1 MRLSPE
7 LSPDQAS
14 RRASWLI
21 FLVTLVDQIGWGM
34 VIPILPTY
42 ARTFGGSAV
51 VVGWLLA
58 SYSIAQLLFAPA
70 IGRLSDRKGRKPLL
84 LACMGGSAI
93 AAAATGAASLLTDGT
108 FALGILFLARALD
121 GVTGGNTA
129 LAMTYASD
137 VSPPERRAQSL
148 GLIGAAIG
156 LGYTIGPALGGV
168 IAHYTDAATPFY
180 FAAGLALINALVMW
194 WRLPESLSPE
204 QRAASALQHQEG
216 QIASLWSWLR
226 HPQFGPLLIIN
237 FLFIVAASCYQMM
250 LPLYTNLRFGLRE
263 RDNSY
268 LFAFLGLTMTV
279 VQGGGIRPLVHHVG
293 ERTVFAVGIGLLTVT
308 LAIAPLANTVAG
320 LVWLCAGMGIG
331 TALVNPTLLAMLTN
345 RAAADER
352 GEVLGVAASVAS
364 LGRILAPAWCGY
376 AMNHISV
383 TSPFITGASVA
394 ALAAAMFFA
403 FVAVK
408 TPASARS

>member
-1 MRLSPE
+1 MMSG
-7 LSPDQAS
+7 PDQA
-14 RRASWLI
+14 RRASLLI
-21 FLVTLVDQIGWGM
+21 FIVTLVDQIGWGM

-84 LACMGGSAI
+84 LACMGGSAV

-129 LAMTYASD
+129 LAMSYASD
-137 VSPPERRAQSL
+137 VSSPERRAQSL

-180 FAAGLALINALVMW
+180 VAAGLALSNALVMW
-194 WRLPESLSPE
+194 WLLPESLSPE
-204 QRAASALQHQEG
+204 QRAEATLQHQEG
-216 QIASLWSWLR
+216 HITSLGSWFR
-226 HPQFGPLLIIN
+226 HPQLGPLLIIN

-250 LPLYTNLRFGLRE
+250 LPLYTNLRFGLGE

-279 VQGGGIRPLVHHVG
+279 VQGGCIRPLVHRFG
-293 ERTVFAVGIGLLTVT
+293 ERTIFAIGIGLLTAT
-308 LAIAPLANTVAG
+308 LAVAPFADTVTG
-320 LVWLCAGMGIG
+320 LVWLCGGMGIG
-331 TALVNPTLLAMLTN
+331 TALANPTLLALLTN
-345 RAAADER
+345 RAAEDER

-376 AMNHISV
+376 AMKHVSV
-383 TSPFITGASVA
+383 ASPFVTGASVA
-394 ALAAAMFFA
+394 ALAAAVFLA

-408 TPASARS
+408 TTASARS

>member
-1 MRLSPE
+1 MMS
-7 LSPDQAS
+7 SPDQA
-14 RRASWLI
+14 RRASLLI
-21 FLVTLVDQIGWGM
+21 FIVTLVDQIGWGM

-84 LACMGGSAI
+84 LACMGGSAV
-93 AAAATGAASLLTDGT
+93 AAAATGAASLLTDGA
-108 FALGILFLARALD
+108 FALGVLFLARALD

-129 LAMTYASD
+129 LAMSYASD

-156 LGYTIGPALGGV
+156 LGYTIGPALGGI

-180 FAAGLALINALVMW
+180 VAAGLALSNALVMW
-194 WRLPESLSPE
+194 WLLPESLSPE
-204 QRAASALQHQEG
+204 QRAEATLQHQEG
-216 QIASLWSWLR
+216 HITSLGNWFR
-226 HPQFGPLLIIN
+226 HPQLGPLLIIN

-250 LPLYTNLRFGLRE
+250 LPLYTNLRFGLGE

-279 VQGGGIRPLVHHVG
+279 VQGGCIRPLVHRFG
-293 ERTVFAVGIGLLTVT
+293 ERTIFAVGIGLLTVT
-308 LAIAPLANTVAG
+308 LAVAPFADTVTG
-320 LVWLCAGMGIG
+320 LVWLCGGMGVG
-331 TALVNPTLLAMLTN
+331 TALANPTLLALLTN
-345 RAAADER
+345 RAAEDER

-376 AMNHISV
+376 AMKHVSV
-383 TSPFITGASVA
+383 ASPFVTGASVA
-394 ALAAAMFFA
+394 ALAAAVFLA

-408 TPASARS
+408 TTASARS

>member
-1 MRLSPE
+1 MMS
-7 LSPDQAS
+7 SPDQA
-14 RRASWLI
+14 RRASLLI
-21 FLVTLVDQIGWGM
+21 FIVTLVDQIGWGM

-84 LACMGGSAI
+84 LACMVGSAV

-108 FALGILFLARALD
+108 FALGVLFLARALD

-129 LAMTYASD
+129 LAMSYASD
-137 VSPPERRAQSL
+137 VSSPERRAQSL

-180 FAAGLALINALVMW
+180 VAAGLALLNALVMW
-194 WRLPESLSPE
+194 WLLPESLSPE
-204 QRAASALQHQEG
+204 QRAEATLQHEAG
-216 QIASLWSWLR
+216 HITALGSWFR
-226 HPQFGPLLIIN
+226 HPQLGPLLLIN

-250 LPLYTNLRFGLRE
+250 LPLYTNLRFGLGE

-279 VQGGGIRPLVHHVG
+279 VQGGCIRPLVHRFG
-293 ERTVFAVGIGLLTVT
+293 ERTIFAAGIGLLTVT
-308 LAIAPLANTVAG
+308 LAVAPFADTVMG
-320 LVWLCAGMGIG
+320 LVWLCGGMGIG
-331 TALVNPTLLAMLTN
+331 TALANPTLLALLTN
-345 RAAADER
+345 RAAEDER

-376 AMNHISV
+376 AMKHVSV
-383 TSPFITGASVA
+383 ASPFVTGASVA
-394 ALAAAMFFA
+394 ALAAAVFLA

-408 TPASARS
+408 TTASARS

>member
-1 MRLSPE
+1 MSG
-7 LSPDQAS
+7 PDQA
-14 RRASWLI
+14 RRASLLI
-21 FLVTLVDQIGWGM
+21 FIVTLVDQIGWGM

-84 LACMGGSAI
+84 LACMGGSAV

-129 LAMTYASD
+129 LAMSYASD
-137 VSPPERRAQSL
+137 VSSPERRAQSL

-180 FAAGLALINALVMW
+180 VAAGLALSNALVMW
-194 WRLPESLSPE
+194 WLLPESLSPE
-204 QRAASALQHQEG
+204 QRAEATLQHQEG
-216 QIASLWSWLR
+216 HITSLGSWFR
-226 HPQFGPLLIIN
+226 HPQLGPLLIIN

-250 LPLYTNLRFGLRE
+250 LPLYTNLRFGLGE

-279 VQGGGIRPLVHHVG
+279 VQGGCIRPLVHRFG
-293 ERTVFAVGIGLLTVT
+293 ERTIFAIGIGLLTAT
-308 LAIAPLANTVAG
+308 LAVAPFADTVTG
-320 LVWLCAGMGIG
+320 LVWLCGGMGIG
-331 TALVNPTLLAMLTN
+331 TALANPTLLALLTN
-345 RAAADER
+345 RAAEDER

-376 AMNHISV
+376 AMKHVSV
-383 TSPFITGASVA
+383 ASPFVTGASVA
-394 ALAAAMFFA
+394 ALAAAVFLA

-408 TPASARS
+408 TTASARS